1 MGCVRGCGGVVFPIP
16 HRQDGKLLCV
26 CLESGHES
34 ESDSESESARARAR
48 AREIQHI
55 FGVCV

>member
-34 ESDSESESARARAR
+34 ESDSESESERDTT
-48 AREIQHI
+48 HLWC
-55 FGVCV
+55 VCVCE